1 MCARVPVARLAFK
14 GSGESRKCP
23 ILQIIT
29 CKACALILDWIWH
42 VFNTHTLS
50 QGKRR
55 RLADDRL
62 TFSLFNDA
70 LLIPAVNTHSPKH
83 PHTQIYIVSVPCRT
97 SYGLYRATCFLHVCQ
112 LLLRHLQAAQ
122 EQKSRA
128 DVTHK
133 LTTCWWMI
141 VKSSLTAAVLHK
153 ETRLS
158 LSLSKN
164 TDKHVHAY
172 CSSAAE
178 TPFLSLFFT
187 RSVFAEQCFVY
198 TCTDQ
203 SRTCV

>member
-1 MCARVPVARLAFK
+1 MCL
-14 GSGESRKCP
+14 
-23 ILQIIT
+23 
-29 CKACALILDWIWH
+29 
-42 VFNTHTLS
+42 THT
-50 QGKRR
+50 R
-55 RLADDRL
+55 
-62 TFSLFNDA
+62 SLRGRGDVWQTIVSPSVY
-70 LLIPAVNTHSPKH
+70 LMMPCWYQRSTPTPPNTPH

-158 LSLSKN
+158 LSKN

-178 TPFLSLFFT
+178 MPFLSLFFHSQCLCWT
-187 RSVFAEQCFVY
+187 MFCLHMHWPITYMCLRHAE
-198 TCTDQ
+198 
-203 SRTCV
+203 

>member
-1 MCARVPVARLAFK
+1 MRARVPVARLAFK

-158 LSLSKN
+158 LSKN